1 MLMCGITF
9 ELQKNSLEIT
19 ESIMRIKDRSLS

>member
-9 ELQKNSLEIT
+9 ELQKISLEIT